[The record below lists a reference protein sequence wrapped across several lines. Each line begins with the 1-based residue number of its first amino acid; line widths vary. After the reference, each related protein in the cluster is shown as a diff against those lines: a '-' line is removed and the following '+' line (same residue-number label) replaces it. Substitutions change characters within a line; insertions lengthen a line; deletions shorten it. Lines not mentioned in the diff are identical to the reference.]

1 MPLHVPPSGL
11 SRREFLVRG
20 SAAVAGLAVLRTSL
34 AAPGAGGDPNRIAL
48 LSDTHIPETPDV
60 VAREVNMT
68 ANLRKVVAQLV
79 GEKAKPANVLV
90 NGDCAYL
97 KGQAAD
103 YANFAESVRPL
114 SEAGYRLHLTMGN
127 HDNRET
133 LYGQLAAQRPAD
145 PPVASRHVSILECPH
160 ANWFLLDS
168 LTVTNV
174 VTGQIGDEQRRWL
187 AAALDERK
195 DKPAIVIAHHTP
207 QFEPPPEGQ
216 KWGGIEDTAALFEL
230 LLPRKHVKAFVFGHS
245 HNWAVAKKEDLHLV
259 NLPPVAYVFAA
270 GKPNG
275 WVDAAMRPD
284 GIDLTLHTLDPAHPQ
299 SGEKVALA
307 WR

>member
-1 MPLHVPPSGL
+1 
-11 SRREFLVRG
+11 VRG
-20 SAAVAGLAVLRTSL
+20 SAALASLAVLRSGL
-34 AAPGAGGDPNRIAL
+34 AAPGSDLNTIAL
-48 LSDTHIPETPDV
+48 LSDTHIPETPDIA
-60 VAREVNMT
+60 AREVNMT
-68 ANLRKVVAQLV
+68 ANLRKVVAELV
-79 GEKAKPANVLV
+79 GRTERPANVLV

-103 YANFAESVRPL
+103 YANFAECVRPL
-114 SEAGYRLHLTMGN
+114 TDAGCRLHLTMGN

-133 LYGQLAAQRPAD
+133 LYGQLASQRPAE
-145 PPVASRHVSILECPH
+145 PLLQSRHVSILEFPH

-187 AAALDERK
+187 AGALDERK
-195 DKPAIVIAHHTP
+195 EKPAIVISHHTP
-207 QFEPPPEGQ
+207 QFEPPPEGT

-230 LLPRKHVKAFVFGHS
+230 LLPRKQVKAFVYGHS
-245 HNWAVAKKEDLHLV
+245 HNWSITKKDDLHLV

-275 WVDAAMRPD
+275 WVEAAMRSD
-284 GIDLTLHTLDPAHPQ
+284 GLDLTLRTLDPAHPQ